1 MTHPTIVLT
10 SAMNRLL
17 RPCAAALSLAL
28 AALIPASAQELVYS
42 QDFETDSTTDWVVN
56 SGLGTNTADFFFDY
70 STVGVPPAPNSSGGS
85 TRALKLQANMD
96 PATQAGSVA
105 GYGLSVSP
113 LNFGI
118 TDNFDMRFD
127 MWLNYPKS
135 GNGSTQIGG
144 AGYGTAGTAAQIA
157 GAADSVYIGASTD
170 GGTAADY
177 RVYAPSFATSYQDA
191 ARTNPNDATS
201 PLVYAAGGR
210 NNTAAYY
217 STNFLGGIPVP
228 QAQTNLF
235 PTQTGLSN
243 VVGTLGLKWR
253 EVSLRKV
260 GNLITYRVDGV
271 LIASI
276 DARFSGALGGQNILF
291 NLYDINGNASTDPT
305 STNTL
310 FALFDNVRITNFPS
324 IVTVTAS
331 QPTASEEGPTPG
343 SFTIERTSSGVA
355 TTVNYL
361 IGGTATAG
369 SDYTPLSGTATFGQ
383 FDTTVEVVV
392 TPLNDS
398 VSEYPETVEIT
409 VVDGPGY
416 VGSGTAAVTIA
427 DNDTPTLNVSVVQPT
442 MYEPYPNDFI
452 RYRIE
457 RYGNMDAADFTV
469 NLAFSGTATAGTD
482 FVLPETV
489 TMPAGAA
496 TADFLISPLDNSAA
510 TGTRTVIAAIASGSG
525 YAIGT
530 NSPSATGMI
539 LDDETTQT
547 SVLYSSPLSSSGDAS
562 NWTVRYGTGDPT
574 NNAANFSADFGYDL
588 ATASLPPAPGGAT
601 TALRLSANK
610 LLPAGSGA
618 AGAVNAYLTN
628 QAFSG
633 DYAVRFDL
641 HLVEDSAL
649 STATEG
655 VLFGIN
661 HSGSQSNWW
670 YGSGPLAPA
679 TWGSDGVWFFITAQ
693 PGGTATGDYMLYT
706 GQGGTNGNTG
716 WTRVAAKFATAFTNA
731 FKAHPDAARPGPF
744 TSYGASSSPV
754 PGVPANVDPSLIPG
768 GSWADVE
775 IKQVA
780 NVVTLSVNK
789 TEIFSYTNRTVWTNG
804 YVMLGYSDPFASS
817 TDGSKAAAYFAN
829 LSVVRLAAPAVTA
842 TVLDANTVTMTFSTT
857 DTTSPF
863 VVEAAATVDGAFTNV
878 NATITYLGNGTYQAV
893 APRNGDAR
901 FYRVRR
907 L

>member
-1 MTHPTIVLT
+1 MTNRFFPLSTGAFRRSL
-10 SAMNRLL
+10 AMLA
-17 RPCAAALSLAL
+17 CAATLLQVSRT
-28 AALIPASAQELVYS
+28 SAQELVYS
-42 QDFETDSTTDWVVN
+42 QDFESDSTAEWVVN
-56 SGLGTNTADFFFDY
+56 SGSGTNTADFFFDY
-70 STVGVPPAPNSSGGS
+70 STVGVPPAPSSAGGS

-96 PATQAGSVA
+96 PATQAGSVS

-127 MWLNYPKS
+127 LWLNYPKS

-157 GAADSVYIGASTD
+157 GRADSIFIGASTD
-170 GGTAADY
+170 GGSGVDY
-177 RVYAPSFATSYQDA
+177 RVYGPAFSTGYTEQNKID
-191 ARTNPNDATS
+191 PNDPAS
-201 PLVYAAGGR
+201 PSVFAAGGR

-217 STNFLGGIPVP
+217 STNFPGGIPVP
-228 QAQTNLF
+228 QAQTNLI

-243 VVGTLGLKWR
+243 VVGTLGLQWR

-276 DARFSGALGGQNILF
+276 DARHSGPLGGQNILF
-291 NLYDINGNASTDPT
+291 NLYDINGNASTDPS

-324 IVTVTAS
+324 IVTVNAS
-331 QPTASEEGPTPG
+331 QPNASEEGPTPG
-343 SFTIERTSSGVA
+343 SFTIERTSAGVA
-355 TTVNYL
+355 ATVNYL
-361 IGGTATAG
+361 IGGTATPG
-369 SDYTPLSGTATFGQ
+369 IDYAPLSGTATFGP
-383 FDTTVEVVV
+383 FDTTVEVTV
-392 TPLNDS
+392 TPINDS

-409 VVDGPGY
+409 IVDGEGY
-416 VGSGTAAVTIA
+416 VGSGSATVTIA

-442 MYEPYPNDFI
+442 MYEPYANDFI

-457 RYGNMDAADFTV
+457 RYGNLDAADFTV

-482 FVLPETV
+482 FVLPEPV
-489 TMPAGAA
+489 TMPAGAS
-496 TADFLISPLDNSAA
+496 TVDFLISPLDNPAA
-510 TGTRTVIAAIASGSG
+510 TGSKTVVATLASGSG

-547 SVLYSSPLSSSGDAS
+547 SVLYSSPLSAAGDAS
-562 NWTVRYGTGDPT
+562 NWTVLYGTGDPT

-588 ATASLPPAPGGAT
+588 AAASLPPAPGGAT

-618 AGAVNAYLTN
+618 SGAVNAYYKNL
-628 QAFSG
+628 AFGG

-641 HLVEDSAL
+641 YLVENSVL
-649 STATEG
+649 NTATEG

-670 YGSGPLAPA
+670 HGSGPLAQGA
-679 TWGSDGVWFFITAQ
+679 TWGSDGVWFYITAQ

-716 WTRVAAKFATAFTNA
+716 WTRVATKFATAFTNA
-731 FKAHPDAARPGPF
+731 FKAHPDMSRPGPF
-744 TSYGASSSPV
+744 TSYGSANPA
-754 PGVPANVDPSLIPG
+754 PGVPANVDPALIPG

-789 TEIFSYTNRTVWTNG
+789 IEIFSYTNTTVWTNG
-804 YVMLGYSDPFASS
+804 HLMLGYSDPFASS
-817 TDGSKAAAYFAN
+817 TDGSVAAAYFAN
-829 LSVVRLAAPAVTA
+829 LSVVRLAAPEVTA
-842 TVLDANTVTMTFSTT
+842 TVLAPTTVTLTFTTT

-863 VVEAAATVDGAFTNV
+863 VVEGAATVDGAFTNV

-893 APRNGDAR
+893 APRSGDMQ
-901 FYRVRR
+901 FFRVRR